1 MYGMPYKGDS
11 LRLANSAYYSLEM
24 EINVGLDVSFGNIL
38 VCKGIQEKAEEVN
51 STKAYVTN
59 DETSG

>member
-1 MYGMPYKGDS
+1 
-11 LRLANSAYYSLEM
+11 
-24 EINVGLDVSFGNIL
+24 L

-59 DETSG
+59 DETSGWILNGRYTNSPMNGKNLW